1 VLASAGRTYQEHDLN
16 ITQAGPGDAGTPP
29 RPPVNSLRWDVVP
42 LAVAQTIIWA
52 TMYYSFPALLLEWE
66 SDLGWS
72 KTEISGA
79 FTAALVIAALLA
91 PMAGKLI
98 DRGAARLI
106 HPAGAALGA
115 VMLAVLSQV
124 TELWQFYAVWVGM
137 GLAMS
142 VSLYEACFAIITVTV
157 GSQAR
162 IAITMVTLF
171 AGFAGTVSFP
181 SAHFLSGAFGW
192 RGAAMTFAV
201 VDLVL
206 VIPLIIIGLRWLERH
221 RRPDEDAGAADDK
234 AGLAAAGTPVTRRP
248 AFWLLAVAFGSMG
261 LVHGLVLS
269 HLLPILADRGIAE
282 TTAVLAASMIGPM
295 QVLGRIVMIATERRV
310 NIFGVALTAYLGM
323 GIGCTA
329 LLFAGASPWLVA
341 VFVVV
346 HGASYGTGSIVRPIL
361 TAELLG
367 RRRFGVT
374 SGMLAVPFM
383 GGFAIAP
390 TASALLWELGG
401 YDLVL
406 GLAAGVAI
414 AGIGVVMAA
423 SRVR

>member
-1 VLASAGRTYQEHDLN
+1 MLKTGPFRITDERQDAILPSEIARICKAVLASAGSTYQEHDLN
-16 ITQAGPGDAGTPP
+16 TSQAGSGSVESGS
-29 RPPVNSLRWDVVP
+29 RPPVNSLRRDVVP

-52 TMYYSFPALLLEWE
+52 TMYYSFPALLPEWE
-66 SDLGWS
+66 SDLGWT

-79 FTAALVIAALLA
+79 FTVALVLAALLA

-98 DRGAARLI
+98 DSGAARLI

-115 VMLAVLSQV
+115 VMLVALSQV

-206 VIPLIIIGLRWLERH
+206 VIPL
-221 RRPDEDAGAADDK
+221 
-234 AGLAAAGTPVTRRP
+234 
-248 AFWLLAVAFGSMG
+248 
-261 LVHGLVLS
+261 
-269 HLLPILADRGIAE
+269 
-282 TTAVLAASMIGPM
+282 
-295 QVLGRIVMIATERRV
+295 
-310 NIFGVALTAYLGM
+310 
-323 GIGCTA
+323 
-329 LLFAGASPWLVA
+329 
-341 VFVVV
+341 
-346 HGASYGTGSIVRPIL
+346 
-361 TAELLG
+361 
-367 RRRFGVT
+367 
-374 SGMLAVPFM
+374 
-383 GGFAIAP
+383 
-390 TASALLWELGG
+390 
-401 YDLVL
+401 
-406 GLAAGVAI
+406 
-414 AGIGVVMAA
+414 
-423 SRVR
+423 